1 MNTAIKY
8 KNILIIL
15 LIVCIG
21 IMGYKI
27 HELRNDS
34 LSRLINC
41 FEPELYLADKPFCK
55 KNLEKLGVTFGDE

>member
-15 LIVCIG
+15 LIICIG

-27 HELRNDS
+27 HELRDDS
-34 LSRLINC
+34 LSRLVSC

-55 KNLEKLGVTFGDE
+55 KNLEKLGVIFDDE

>member
-15 LIVCIG
+15 LIICIG

-34 LSRLINC
+34 ISRFINC
-41 FEPELYLADKPFCK
+41 FEPELYLTDKPFCK